1 MRIAVSSLMEK
12 YDISYEAI
20 GRLEVG
26 TESNPDR
33 AKSIKSFLMTLFA
46 ASGNKNV
53 SGTDCVNACFGG
65 TAALMNSVNWME
77 SREWDGRCALVV
89 ATDVAVY
96 GKGAARPTGGAGA
109 VALLIGPNAPIVV
122 ERGISFSY
130 MDHTF
135 DFYKPDPASEYPVVD
150 GPISIA
156 TYTSA
161 LRECTMGLV
170 QKIEKQTGELIRPL
184 MFFNFLL
191 FHSPY
196 GKLVRKAFAEL
207 LHLDC
212 NQAARQ
218 EYSAADCNG
227 DRTNSGLR
235 SPAVVISPASFET
248 MVKPGLAA
256 SKVLGNLYCASVFAN
271 LISLIQEVS
280 DENLLGKRVGVFS
293 FGSGCASMLY
303 SLRIQGSVGEM
314 RHNINLMHR
323 LDDRHKISPAV
334 FEQIMD
340 IREERFL
347 QSDWTPTG
355 TKLHNPGQYSLQ
367 GVDNKFRRYYQQA

>member
-1 MRIAVSSLMEK
+1 MNIAVSSLMEK
-12 YDISYEAI
+12 YNIGYEAI

-33 AKSIKSFLMTLFA
+33 AKSVKSYLMTLFA
-46 ASGNKNV
+46 VSGNKNV

-65 TAALMNSVNWME
+65 TAALMNSVNWIE
-77 SREWDGRCALVV
+77 SREWDGRYALVV

-122 ERGISFSY
+122 ERGISYSF
-130 MDHTF
+130 MDHSF
-135 DFYKPDPASEYPVVD
+135 DFYKPDPSSEYPIVD
-150 GPISIA
+150 GPLSIA
-156 TYTSA
+156 TYTTA

-184 MFFNFLL
+184 VFFNFLL

-207 LHLDC
+207 LHLECSTADY
-212 NQAARQ
+212 NGNASLNGTR
-218 EYSAADCNG
+218 SAAVN
-227 DRTNSGLR
+227 
-235 SPAVVISPASFET
+235 ISSVSFDT

-271 LISLIQEVS
+271 LISLIEEVS
-280 DENLLGKRVGVFS
+280 DEVLLGKRVGVFS

-303 SLRIQGSVGEM
+303 SLRIQGSVGEL
-314 RHNINLMHR
+314 RHKINLKHR
-323 LDDRHKISPAV
+323 LDERHKIAPEV

-340 IREERFL
+340 IREERFH
-347 QSDWTPTG
+347 QSNWTAAG
-355 TKLHNPGQYSLQ
+355 TKLHKAGQYSLQ
-367 GVDNKFRRYYQQA
+367 GVDDKFRRYYLQA